1 MTDAFLPSIRFVVS
15 EDLKDLRA
23 GVEGLPGEALDWE
36 PAGGDTNSIAVLVT
50 HVLGSTRWWMSVA
63 VGAPLPDRDRDSEFL
78 VKSGDTSALLAFMD
92 DFSSQIMGI
101 IDSAKG
107 VDWSVQRETDAPVA
121 STARPNDTPET
132 VPAAWAVLHAIEHL
146 REHVAHVGLTRQLW
160 ESRQTD

>member
-23 GVEGLPGEALDWE
+23 GVEGLPGEALDWK
-36 PAGGDTNSIAVLVT
+36 PAGADTNSIAVLVT

-63 VGAPLPDRDRDSEFL
+63 VGAPLPERDRDSEFR
-78 VKSGDTSALLAFMD
+78 VKAGDTEALLAFMS
-92 DFSSQIMGI
+92 DFSAQIMGI
-101 IDSAKG
+101 IDSAKE
-107 VDWSVQRETDAPVA
+107 VDWAAQRQTPG
-121 STARPNDTPET
+121 DTPPT

-160 ESRQTD
+160 EAR